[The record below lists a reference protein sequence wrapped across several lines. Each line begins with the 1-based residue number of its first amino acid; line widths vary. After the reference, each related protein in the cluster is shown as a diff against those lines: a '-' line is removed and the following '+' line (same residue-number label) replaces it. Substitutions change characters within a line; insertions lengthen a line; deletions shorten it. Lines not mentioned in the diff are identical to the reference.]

1 MKKNLNCDAYYMF
14 TILVVIF
21 LPQILLA
28 MPVILHVSGII
39 NIPLDEKVV
48 YAAMPFVTAAIM
60 FLYSYLCIGRF
71 KLTKP
76 DHMYGI
82 YLPFMVYFAWQFLL
96 WVLFNIFGD
105 NNTTLIIVLLSFN
118 LYGILALDA
127 MNLQTTELMIWLYN
141 AAILGGF
148 AAGERLASHKTGGC
162 RRPFHRKYLFGILIG
177 CAAVLLLSEGIWFY
191 KRKNIIE
198 VNPSQKGY
206 GFAYEDGLSSTDLS
220 PYYVENEDNILAR
233 LNTPSTYTVSDSASM
248 PVLDGAEA
256 AYPVYAAFAYACYE
270 DIDEIQEYANK
281 NSYKNAGAITPVAFN
296 NSVIAFERLLDGEC
310 DIFFGAKPSSD
321 QQKTARHSGKEL
333 VMTPIGK
340 EAFIFFVNSE
350 NPVDGLTSE
359 QLRDIYSGKVSN
371 WKTLGG
377 RNKRILPFQRPEN
390 SGSQTMMEYFMG
402 DTMLKQPLKTEYV
415 GSMGDLIVRTAR
427 YQNKDT
433 AIGYSFRYFASIMA
447 KDTANTNQIKYLS
460 VDGIYPDTEAIRSG
474 DYPLTTELYAVSLAD
489 NPNPNI
495 EPFLEWMTGPQGQQI
510 VSDTG
515 YVALTSP

>member
-1 MKKNLNCDAYYMF
+1 M
-14 TILVVIF
+14 
-21 LPQILLA
+21 
-28 MPVILHVSGII
+28 
-39 NIPLDEKVV
+39 
-48 YAAMPFVTAAIM
+48 
-60 FLYSYLCIGRF
+60 
-71 KLTKP
+71 
-76 DHMYGI
+76 
-82 YLPFMVYFAWQFLL
+82 
-96 WVLFNIFGD
+96 
-105 NNTTLIIVLLSFN
+105 
-118 LYGILALDA
+118 
-127 MNLQTTELMIWLYN
+127 
-141 AAILGGF
+141 
-148 AAGERLASHKTGGC
+148 
-162 RRPFHRKYLFGILIG
+162 
-177 CAAVLLLSEGIWFY
+177 
-191 KRKNIIE
+191 
-198 VNPSQKGY
+198 
-206 GFAYEDGLSSTDLS
+206 
-220 PYYVENEDNILAR
+220 
-233 LNTPSTYTVSDSASM
+233 
-248 PVLDGAEA
+248 
-256 AYPVYAAFAYACYE
+256 
-270 DIDEIQEYANK
+270 QE
-281 NSYKNAGAITPVAFN
+281 T
-296 NSVIAFERLLDGEC
+296 
-310 DIFFGAKPSSD
+310 
-321 QQKTARHSGKEL
+321 
-333 VMTPIGK
+333 
-340 EAFIFFVNSE
+340 NSE

-515 YVALTSP
+515 YVALTGP

>member
-148 AAGERLASHKTGGC
+148 AAGERLAFHKTGVC
-162 RRPFHRKYLFGILIG
+162 RRPFCRKYLFGILIG

-198 VNPSQKGY
+198 VDPSQKGY

-256 AYPVYAAFAYACYE
+256 AYPVYAAFAYACYV
-270 DIDEIQEYANK
+270 
-281 NSYKNAGAITPVAFN
+281 GAITPVAFN

-371 WKTLGG
+371 TRRQEQTHSSLSAPGKFRITDNDGILYGRHHAQTAAENRICRQYGRPDRQNGQISEQGYRHWLFLPVFCLHYGKRYRKYKPDQISVGG
-377 RNKRILPFQRPEN
+377 R
-390 SGSQTMMEYFMG
+390 
-402 DTMLKQPLKTEYV
+402 
-415 GSMGDLIVRTAR
+415 
-427 YQNKDT
+427 
-433 AIGYSFRYFASIMA
+433 
-447 KDTANTNQIKYLS
+447 YLS
-460 VDGIYPDTEAIRSG
+460 GYRSHSIRRLSAYYRIVCRFTCRQPESKYRTVSG
-474 DYPLTTELYAVSLAD
+474 MDDWSARSTNRVRYRLCCVNQPVMAACRITV
-489 NPNPNI
+489 
-495 EPFLEWMTGPQGQQI
+495 
-510 VSDTG
+510 
-515 YVALTSP
+515 